1 MIANAVKRVG
11 DAVSEGRNF
20 SLGKD
25 RWTRF
30 ALSALGVILFV
41 VLWEAVISGF
51 GLNTRYFPS
60 PTTTWTE
67 LQRIWQPV
75 LTVLPK
81 TLQAAGVGYLLALA
95 LSIAVAI
102 PLVASDRVLN
112 AIMPFIIGINTV
124 PRVAMTP
131 LVIYWVGF
139 MGGVPQATANYILAL
154 WVAFFPMLIA
164 AIDGFRSIDE
174 STENMLALYGAT
186 TFQEFRYVRFKS
198 GLPFIFD
205 GMKIGFI
212 LAVIGA
218 VVGEFVSGTAGI
230 GSMAYSAISRT
241 AVSRAVVIVLV
252 LGVISTAIVLAIYV
266 LESKMI
272 HWRESSIMGE

>member
-1 MIANAVKRVG
+1 MIG
-11 DAVSEGRNF
+11 DTVERLGETVSGEREF
-20 SLGKD
+20 RLGKG
-25 RWTRF
+25 RLTRLGLSVLGLVLF
-30 ALSALGVILFV
+30 LALWQALTAGV
-41 VLWEAVISGF
+41 
-51 GLNTRYFPS
+51 GLDPRYFPS
-60 PTTTWTE
+60 PTATFTE
-67 LQRIWQPV
+67 LQRIWEPV
-75 LTVLPK
+75 LTVVPN
-81 TLQAAGVGYLLALA
+81 TLYAAGVGYLLALS
-95 LSIAVAI
+95 LSIVVAI

-112 AIMPFIIGINTV
+112 AVMPFIIGINTV

-139 MGGVPQATANYILAL
+139 MGGVPKSTANYVLAL

-174 STENMLALYGAT
+174 STENMLSLYGAT
-186 TFQEFRYVRFKS
+186 TLQEFRYVRFKS

-241 AVSRAVVIVLV
+241 AVGRALVIVLV
-252 LGVISTAIVLAIYV
+252 LGLISTGVVLAIY
-266 LESKMI
+266 LIESRVV

>member
-1 MIANAVKRVG
+1 MIGSAVKRAG
-11 DAVSEGRNF
+11 QAVSDGGGFR
-20 SLGKD
+20 LGKD
-25 RWTRF
+25 RWTRLG
-30 ALSALGVILFV
+30 LSALGIVLFV
-41 VLWEAVISGF
+41 LLWEWFIVGL
-51 GLNTRYFPS
+51 GLNTQYFPS
-60 PTTTWTE
+60 PTSTLAE
-67 LQRIWQPV
+67 LQRIWEPV
-75 LTVLPK
+75 LTVLPN
-81 TLQAAGVGYLLALA
+81 TLKAAGAGFILALV
-95 LSIAVAI
+95 LSITVAI

-112 AIMPFIIGINTV
+112 AFMPFIVGINTV

-139 MGGVPQATANYILAL
+139 MGGVPKVTANYVLAL

-186 TFQEFRYVRFKS
+186 TFQEFKYVRFKS

-218 VVGEFVSGTAGI
+218 VVGEFVSGSAGI

-252 LGVISTAIVLAIYV
+252 IGVISTAFVLVIYL

-272 HWRESSIMGE
+272 HWRDSSIMGE

>member
-1 MIANAVKRVG
+1 MISNAVKRVG
-11 DAVSEGRNF
+11 DAVSGRGKF

-30 ALSALGVILFV
+30 ALSALGIILFV

-60 PTTTWTE
+60 PPTTWTE

-139 MGGVPQATANYILAL
+139 MGGVPQATANYVLAL

-252 LGVISTAIVLAIYV
+252 LGVISTVIVLAIYV

>member
-11 DAVSEGRNF
+11 KAVSERRQF
-20 SLGKD
+20 SLEKG

-30 ALSALGVILFV
+30 ALSAVGVVLFV
-41 VLWEAVISGF
+41 LLWEGVVTGF
-51 GLNTRYFPS
+51 GLNTQYFPS

-75 LTVLPK
+75 LTVLPN
-81 TLQAAGVGYLLALA
+81 TLKAAGVGYILALV
-95 LSIAVAI
+95 LSTAVAI

-112 AIMPFIIGINTV
+112 ALMPFIIGINTV

-139 MGGVPQATANYILAL
+139 MGGVPAETANYVLAL

-186 TFQEFRYVRFKS
+186 TIQEFRYVRFKS

-252 LGVISTAIVLAIYV
+252 LGVISTAVVLAIYL

>member
-11 DAVSEGRNF
+11 QVVSEIREF
-20 SLGKD
+20 SLGTD
-25 RWTRF
+25 RWTRLV
-30 ALSALGVILFV
+30 LSALGIVLFI
-41 VLWEAVISGF
+41 VLWETAISGF
-51 GLNTRYFPS
+51 GLNTQYFPS
-60 PTTTWTE
+60 ARTTWVE
-67 LQRIWQPV
+67 LQRIWEPV
-75 LTVLPK
+75 LIVLPN
-81 TLQAAGVGYLLALA
+81 TLQAASVGYLLSLV
-95 LSIAVAI
+95 LSVAIAI
-102 PLVASDRVLN
+102 PLVASDRMLN
-112 AIMPFIIGINTV
+112 ALMPFIIGINTV

-139 MGGVPQATANYILAL
+139 MGGVPQATANYVLAL

-252 LGVISTAIVLAIYV
+252 LGVISTTIVLAIYL
-266 LESKMI
+266 LESRMI

>member
-1 MIANAVKRVG
+1 
-11 DAVSEGRNF
+11 
-20 SLGKD
+20 
-25 RWTRF
+25 
-30 ALSALGVILFV
+30 
-41 VLWEAVISGF
+41 
-51 GLNTRYFPS
+51 
-60 PTTTWTE
+60 
-67 LQRIWQPV
+67 
-75 LTVLPK
+75 
-81 TLQAAGVGYLLALA
+81 
-95 LSIAVAI
+95 
-102 PLVASDRVLN
+102 
-112 AIMPFIIGINTV
+112 MPFIIGINTV

-139 MGGVPQATANYILAL
+139 MGGVPQATANYVLAL

-186 TFQEFRYVRFKS
+186 TYQEFKYVRFKS

-252 LGVISTAIVLAIYV
+252 LGVISTTIVLAIYL
-266 LESKMI
+266 LESRMI